1 VPAEIEHVGSAHD
14 QAGVDRLWVEAVRRL
29 HVNQPELP
37 WAAPVAPGGV
47 LPVTGMR
54 MGRLSDAI
62 SEAYRWLG
70 LDRAGD
76 EVFEQLVTARIIEPT
91 SKHDAARVLAEA
103 GMPAVSYAT
112 LRRRLPA
119 YATAGFRAGLSSV
132 LAARAELGPKA
143 LCLYDVTTLYFET
156 DTPDGI
162 RQPGFSKERRLEPQ
176 VTVGMLTDRD
186 GMPLMVEA
194 FDGNKAE
201 TKTMIPVVDAF
212 IQAHGVTGLT
222 VLADAGMLSEDNL
235 KQVED
240 AGWGFVVGGK
250 LPDVPDAIQEWLRR
264 DPGADPADGLIVS
277 QPALMGV
284 KADLRRRTIHYQ
296 YKADRARRGL
306 RGIDEQIRK
315 AETTAAGHAQA
326 GLKRNRFLTLSGGV
340 RTVNRDLEARARALA
355 GWKAYVTNLDLPAAT
370 IIGWYHQLWHVE
382 HSFRMSKHDLR
393 ARPIYH
399 HKEESIRAH
408 LAVVMAALAVS
419 KRIEQATGWTISRF
433 VKTFRTYREITINT
447 GTQTI
452 TAEQPLPPDHQHT
465 LNRIHTLRD

>member
-1 VPAEIEHVGSAHD
+1 
-14 QAGVDRLWVEAVRRL
+14 
-29 HVNQPELP
+29 
-37 WAAPVAPGGV
+37 
-47 LPVTGMR
+47 
-54 MGRLSDAI
+54 
-62 SEAYRWLG
+62 
-70 LDRAGD
+70 
-76 EVFEQLVTARIIEPT
+76 
-91 SKHDAARVLAEA
+91 
-103 GMPAVSYAT
+103 
-112 LRRRLPA
+112 
-119 YATAGFRAGLSSV
+119 
-132 LAARAELGPKA
+132 
-143 LCLYDVTTLYFET
+143 VTTLYFET

-162 RQPGFSKERRLEPQ
+162 RQPRFSKERRLEPQ
-176 VTVGMLTDRD
+176 ITVGMLTDRD

-201 TKTMIPVVDAF
+201 TKTMIPVIDAF
-212 IQAHGVTGLT
+212 IQAHGVTSLT

-235 KQVED
+235 TQVED
-240 AGWGFVVGGK
+240 TGWGFVVGGK
-250 LPDVPDAIQEWLRR
+250 LPDVPYAIQEWRQR
-264 DPGADPADGLIVS
+264 NPGADPADGLTAF

-284 KADLRRRTIHYQ
+284 RADLRRRTIHYQ

-355 GWKAYVTNLDLPAAT
+355 GWKAYATNLDLPAAT

-382 HSFRMSKHDLR
+382 HSFRMSKHDLK

-419 KRIEQATGWTISRF
+419 KRIEQATGWTINRF
-433 VKTFRTYREITINT
+433 VKTFRTYREITIDT
-447 GTQTI
+447 DTQTI
-452 TAEQPLPPDHQHT
+452 TAEQPLPPDRPQPHPHT
-465 LNRIHTLRD
+465 AGLNERSQVLPSALIDTVMDGHAPRAIHIAELYDASAASEPACAIASADRLGVMGAVVIADRHTHEVLHASIRPDGSFSDEWPAIYP